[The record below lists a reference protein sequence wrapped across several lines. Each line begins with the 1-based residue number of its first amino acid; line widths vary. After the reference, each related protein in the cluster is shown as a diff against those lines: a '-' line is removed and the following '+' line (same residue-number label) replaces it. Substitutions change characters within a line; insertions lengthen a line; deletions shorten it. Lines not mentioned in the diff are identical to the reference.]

1 MSELRL
7 LLWLGE
13 MNDDVLLTPI
23 PLLRVL
29 LRMTL
34 DATLL
39 PDPPGM
45 YLFEPPGSLAD
56 LRKVAE
62 LLLFLI

>member
-1 MSELRL
+1 M
-7 LLWLGE
+7 GE
-13 MNDDVLLTPI
+13 MKDDVVLVPI

-29 LRMTL
+29 LRMIL

-56 LRKVAE
+56 LRKVVE

>member
-1 MSELRL
+1 MK
-7 LLWLGE
+7 
-13 MNDDVLLTPI
+13 DDVVLVPI
-23 PLLRVL
+23 ALLRVL
-29 LRMTL
+29 LRMIL

-56 LRKVAE
+56 FRKVVE